1 MEFSQEKKNR
11 TTKWPSRST
20 PRYPDYISENKN
32 SDSKDTCTSVFIAAL
47 CIIAK
52 IWRKPRCSSTDER
65 EKKMWYMQWNISHKK
80 NKILPFAAT
89 WMDLEVIMSSEIH
102 EINTNT
108 VWYCLYVK
116 SKEFNK
122 PVNITKKK
130 RRVTDVENKL
140 VVSSGEREGRKG
152 NIEVGK

>member
-1 MEFSQEKKNR
+1 M
-11 TTKWPSRST
+11 
-20 PRYPDYISENKN
+20 
-32 SDSKDTCTSVFIAAL
+32 L
-47 CIIAK
+47 
-52 IWRKPRCSSTDER
+52 
-65 EKKMWYMQWNISHKK
+65 
-80 NKILPFAAT
+80 
-89 WMDLEVIMSSEIH
+89 SEIH

-130 RRVTDVENKL
+130 KTHRCREET
-140 VVSSGEREGRKG
+140 SSFQWGEEGGKG